1 MRDLAHGTA
10 DAASASAPRGDPVE
24 HSKGERMARVV
35 KFFET
40 TLRDGE
46 QTPGINYF
54 AAEKLQ
60 IAQALADMGFDTL
73 DCGFAISGQSEF
85 EALQLIAHSVHNAEI
100 CSIARAFPGD
110 IDRAWEAVKDAD
122 QSAIH
127 PFISTS
133 PLHREAKLGKTR
145 AEVLELART
154 AVARGRQ
161 YTPNVDFALEDTTR
175 TEHDFIFEVIDAVM
189 REGVRFVALCDTVG
203 FALPWEFGELVDEV
217 RRAFPRVRISAHCH
231 DDLGLAVANALT
243 ALAHGAERVDT
254 CFNGL
259 GERAGNA
266 ATEEVIMAIRT
277 RHTDLDLDVR
287 VDTTKI
293 IPTSRLI
300 ARLSGMQPQWTKA
313 VVGAN
318 AFAHGGGIHQDGV
331 LKDSRTYEIM
341 RPEDIGLLPSER
353 RMYVGKLSGR
363 AALNAQLKEL
373 GYELTPAQLLRA
385 FELVKL
391 VLGKKRVLEELDLRQ
406 CAQAAITPSA
416 AVAARMVNG
425 QATAEAQANG
435 HAGSPSDK

>member
-1 MRDLAHGTA
+1 M
-10 DAASASAPRGDPVE
+10 PRI
-24 HSKGERMARVV
+24 V

-54 AAEKLQ
+54 AEEKLE
-60 IAQALADMGFDTL
+60 IAQALAAMGFDTL
-73 DCGFAISGQSEF
+73 DCGFAISGEPEF
-85 EALQLIAHSVHNAEI
+85 EALRLIARNVYTAEI
-100 CSIARAFPGD
+100 CSIARCYPND
-110 IDRAWEAVKDAD
+110 IDRAWEAVKDAE
-122 QSAIH
+122 QSSIH

-133 PLHREAKLGKTR
+133 PLHREVKLGKTR
-145 AEVLELART
+145 AEVLEMART
-154 AVARGRQ
+154 GVARGRQ

-175 TEHDFIFEVIDAVM
+175 TEKDFIFEVVDAVM
-189 REGVRFVALCDTVG
+189 KEGVRFVALCDTVG
-203 FALPWEFGELVDEV
+203 FALPWEFGELVEGV
-217 RRAFPRVRISAHCH
+217 RREFPGVRISAHCH

-243 ALAHGAERVDT
+243 ALTKGAERVDT

-266 ATEEVIMAIRT
+266 ATEDVVMAIRT
-277 RHTDLDLDVR
+277 RRSDLDLDVK

-300 ARLSGMQPQWTKA
+300 ARLSGMEPQWTKS

-331 LKDSRTYEIM
+331 LKDTRTYEIM
-341 RPEDIGLLPSER
+341 RPEDIGLPPSER

-373 GYELTPAQLLRA
+373 GYELSPDQLARA
-385 FELVKL
+385 FQLVKH
-391 VLGKKRVLEELDLRQ
+391 VLGKKKVLEEMDLRR
-406 CAQAAITPSA
+406 CADIAISPTA
-416 AVAARMVNG
+416 G
-425 QATAEAQANG
+425 AEALALAEVSGENG
-435 HAGSPSDK
+435 HE